1 MACDACMRARPDVV
15 ETRARARGG
24 GESERA
30 RASVRSS
37 LSRASSL
44 SRVDRRWTVE
54 RGRDVAMAED
64 EDDPAVFWPLFETT
78 GSDANEFGEDVGFVR
93 DAMRCDAMRFDAMGW
108 DGMGWDAM
116 VGGGRRSGD
125 EGERGEAR
133 ETRDETRGKRSGSWM
148 TDGE

>member
-1 MACDACMRARPDVV
+1 MGMACNACMRARPDVV

-64 EDDPAVFWPLFETT
+64 EDDPALFWPLFETT
-78 GSDANEFGEDVGFVR
+78 VHDEAEFGEDVGFVR
-93 DAMRCDAMRFDAMGW
+93 DFDAMRCDARRWDDARSWVAGF
-108 DGMGWDAM
+108 A
-116 VGGGRRSGD
+116 RRR
-125 EGERGEAR
+125 EGERERREAR
-133 ETRDETRGKRSGSWM
+133 DDARKASGSWM

>member
-24 GESERA
+24 GASERE
-30 RASVRSS
+30 RAFGR

-64 EDDPAVFWPLFETT
+64 EDDPALFWPLFETT
-78 GSDANEFGEDVGFVR
+78 VHDEAEFGEDVGFVR
-93 DAMRCDAMRFDAMGW
+93 DFDAMRCDARRWDDARSWVAGF
-108 DGMGWDAM
+108 A
-116 VGGGRRSGD
+116 RRR
-125 EGERGEAR
+125 EGERERREAR
-133 ETRDETRGKRSGSWM
+133 DDARKASGSWM

>member
-1 MACDACMRARPDVV
+1 
-15 ETRARARGG
+15 
-24 GESERA
+24 
-30 RASVRSS
+30 
-37 LSRASSL
+37 
-44 SRVDRRWTVE
+44 
-54 RGRDVAMAED
+54 MAED

>member
-1 MACDACMRARPDVV
+1 MGMACDACVRARPDVV

-64 EDDPAVFWPLFETT
+64 EDDPALFWPLFETT
-78 GSDANEFGEDVGFVR
+78 VHDEAEFGEDVGFVR
-93 DAMRCDAMRFDAMGW
+93 DFDAMRCDARRWDDA
-108 DGMGWDAM
+108 
-116 VGGGRRSGD
+116 RSWVRDSRGD
-125 EGERGEAR
+125 ERANGRGERR
-133 ETRDETRGKRSGSWM
+133 ETTRGKRRVRG
-148 TDGE
+148 